1 MSNVDQKIP
10 FAQSINYFTD
20 RKINDALQSYGQS
33 FPCYVTAVNGSIV
46 TVKFDV
52 TVPEGITLPEVTCPI
67 AGSEYIR
74 YPIQPGCKGYC
85 IPANV
90 SLRNA
95 SGLGAGGAPPD
106 LSEPGNLTALVF
118 FPFGN
123 TNFFTVN
130 GQYLVMY
137 GETGVEITTKN
148 QDCKL
153 TLTASGITI
162 DLNGGNLIVN
172 NGNTTMNGNLT
183 VNGLITGTN
192 GFAISGGTGGTM
204 NITGNINQ
212 TGNFQ
217 NTGTLTNNGKAVG
230 STHTH
235 GGVQTGSGTT
245 GTPT

>member
-106 LSEPGNLTALVF
+106 LSDPGNLTALVF

-123 TNFFTVN
+123 TNFFAVN

-153 TLTASGITI
+153 TLTAAGITI

-183 VNGLITGTN
+183 ITGD
-192 GFAISGGTGGTM
+192 
-204 NITGNINQ
+204 INQ
-212 TGNFQ
+212 TGNFA
-217 NTGTLTNNGKAVG
+217 NTGTLTNNSKAVG